1 MNAQQQRELDRG
13 NNHRRAGQ
21 LSKYLSR
28 PAPDAEGE
36 DLSPQEVKAFLA
48 SQVPPGTTMGVVHA
62 ARFYNRLAKGL
73 KPRRPSVLER
83 IKACQ
88 TGAEVHVL
96 MGETLTYEASAD
108 TRRKWAEL
116 AEERL
121 AAFRSA
127 ALSL

>member
-1 MNAQQQRELDRG
+1 MNTQQG
-13 NNHRRAGQ
+13 RALERQGQ
-21 LSKYLSR
+21 LNVLRDQARRLSGMSALER
-28 PAPDAEGE
+28 
-36 DLSPQEVKAFLA
+36 DLSAPEIPA
-48 SQVPPGTTMGVVHA
+48 GTTMGVVHA
-62 ARFYNRLAKGL
+62 ARFYRKLAKGL

-88 TGAEVHVL
+88 TGTEVHVL

-121 AAFRSA
+121 ASFRVA
-127 ALSL
+127 ALSAQTPVSR